1 MTHFIVSL
9 FSGHRAGFISSPHG
23 WARFRRGKLVDASPA
38 VANAYGLMAAHFEQ
52 VGF

>member
-1 MTHFIVSL
+1 LTHFVARL
-9 FSGHRAGFISSPHG
+9 FSDNRAGFISSPHG

-38 VANAYGLMAAHFEQ
+38 VANAYSLMSAHFEQ